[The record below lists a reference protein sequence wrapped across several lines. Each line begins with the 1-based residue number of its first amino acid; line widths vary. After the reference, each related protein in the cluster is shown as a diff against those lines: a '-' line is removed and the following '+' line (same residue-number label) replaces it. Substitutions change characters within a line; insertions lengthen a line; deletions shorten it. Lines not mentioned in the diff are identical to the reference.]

1 MWFLTPKFGAMMDY
15 WCYIEEQTKE
25 TRLTRYI
32 CWCLHLKDSVK
43 CIQLYWLEMTILFLC
58 KQVKHGIIY
67 WLYEETCVFFIFAV
81 SMKTCLKNYKL
92 RRIRDEKVAKQ
103 RKTEKKNRNKSKLVC
118 LCLWWGVIL
127 FYINKKNKDCVME
140 ICLFLWQRCSHDNC
154 CSGWHRRRHTQ
165 KSESSKD
172 AYKMNT
178 CTHVRS
184 LCSLTLRFFT
194 KRYFSVPLQ
203 PSSLLLLCLFLL
215 F

>member
-1 MWFLTPKFGAMMDY
+1 MYSIVLTGNDNSFPLQTSKTWNHLLALWRNMCFLH
-15 WCYIEEQTKE
+15 
-25 TRLTRYI
+25 I
-32 CWCLHLKDSVK
+32 CSVNEDV
-43 CIQLYWLEMTILFLC
+43 LEKL
-58 KQVKHGIIY
+58 QVKKNKRWKSGET
-67 WLYEETCVFFIFAV
+67 EED
-81 SMKTCLKNYKL
+81 
-92 RRIRDEKVAKQ
+92 R
-103 RKTEKKNRNKSKLVC
+103 KKNRNKSKLVC

-178 CTHVRS
+178 CTHVHS